1 MPSSRTNKPQSQEQ
15 SSDWFSSDPAVYVQA
30 LDEFEQSLAQQDP
43 KQQVDKEQEIEIQEV
58 QPPPTP
64 HKRSHGEVTGD
75 YIDSHTYGASTF
87 GGFGEYMARK
97 RAKLQ
102 VQNQTLTSV
111 SELETTSKIFQGV
124 GIYVRGNPAVRVP
137 GSLPKAGGRFH
148 HTICSRTPQVNH
160 RAWRRVSRLS
170 GSEVARVRLSF
181 SVGTF
186 L

>member
-43 KQQVDKEQEIEIQEV
+43 EQQIDKEQNIKIQEV
-58 QPPPTP
+58 QHPTL
-64 HKRSHGEVTGD
+64 HKRTHGEATGD
-75 YIDSHTYGASTF
+75 YLDSHTYGASTF

-111 SELETTSKIFQGV
+111 SKLETASKIFQGV
-124 GIYVRGNPAVRVP
+124 GIYVRGNPVVRVP
-137 GSLPKAGGRFH
+137 
-148 HTICSRTPQVNH
+148 
-160 RAWRRVSRLS
+160 VS
-170 GSEVARVRLSF
+170 
-181 SVGTF
+181 
-186 L
+186 